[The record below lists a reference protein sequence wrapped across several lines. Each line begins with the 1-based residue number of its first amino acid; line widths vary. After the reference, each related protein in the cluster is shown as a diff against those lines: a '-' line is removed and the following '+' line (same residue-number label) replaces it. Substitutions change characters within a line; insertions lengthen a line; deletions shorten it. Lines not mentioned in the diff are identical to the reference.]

1 MKKIHGV
8 VLSILATGVS
18 AAASAATGTPVDYT
32 QLSSQ
37 VDFTGVATVVL
48 AIGGSLAGI
57 YVAIKGVRMG
67 LSMLRG

>member
-1 MKKIHGV
+1 MKNIQRAVIGAFIAGFS
-8 VLSILATGVS
+8 LT
-18 AAASAATGTPVDYT
+18 ASAATAVDYT

-37 VDFTGVATVVL
+37 VDFSGVSTVVL